1 MSSFPLHPC
10 GEVIIELSFSVW
22 PPFPGAGQGY
32 WSLLDQ
38 NDGELFVSRQLKQ
51 DTAQFELTE
60 GLDLKEPKPV
70 VKKDLKKKPASKTTS
85 VGGDNQKKSDNK
97 KGGRRQ
103 F

>member
-1 MSSFPLHPC
+1 MIKLSS
-10 GEVIIELSFSVW
+10 SVW

-38 NDGELFVSRQLKQ
+38 DDGELFVSRQLKQ

-60 GLDLKEPKPV
+60 GLDLNEPKPV
-70 VKKDLKKKPASKTTS
+70 VKKDLKKKPASKTS
-85 VGGDNQKKSDNK
+85 VGGDNQKKSDGK